1 MKVLCNG
8 GLNLSIL
15 DGWWDEAYTPSNGW
29 AIGTGADTSN
39 PILQDRQDAES
50 LFDILQ
56 NHVIPEYYERTNGVP
71 LKWIDRIKHSM
82 SSLTPRFSSSRMVT
96 EYAENFYFRN
106 LTKANKSHGDLEPVE
121 SSSKNQ

>member
-8 GLNLSIL
+8 GLNMSIL

-29 AIGTGADTSN
+29 AIGTGADASN

-56 NHVIPEYYERTNGVP
+56 NHAIPEYYDRTNGIP
-71 LKWIDRIKHSM
+71 LKWIERVKRSM
-82 SSLTPRFSSSRMVT
+82 SGLTPRFSSSRMVT

-106 LTKANKSHGDLEPVE
+106 LTKASKSQEDSKSIE
-121 SSSKNQ
+121 SSARN